1 MHIDGVKNCK
11 HIYLSKGLASFS
23 CGIKI
28 AICDN
33 NWQLSRQLNSKIRK
47 ILVEEKIK
55 GEIYEYMKTDQLR
68 KNEIL
73 YDILF
78 LSMDMFESDVMQAV
92 RELRNKYSYSK
103 LILVS
108 EDAKYLQEAY
118 KAQPFRY
125 LLRTDQIEEIREAID
140 SAIEEN
146 KEKMGFVLD
155 ENGRLYPVLMKE
167 ILYMESLGDDV
178 LIATENKEKFI
189 VRMTLK
195 KMYNMLEYDFIRCS
209 REYIVNI
216 RHIKKIGDRDIIL
229 DNGYNITISFR
240 NMKSVKERY
249 REYVFRSNQML

>member
-1 MHIDGVKNCK
+1 
-11 HIYLSKGLASFS
+11 
-23 CGIKI
+23 
-28 AICDN
+28 
-33 NWQLSRQLNSKIRK
+33 
-47 ILVEEKIK
+47 
-55 GEIYEYMKTDQLR
+55 
-68 KNEIL
+68 
-73 YDILF
+73 
-78 LSMDMFESDVMQAV
+78 
-92 RELRNKYSYSK
+92 
-103 LILVS
+103 
-108 EDAKYLQEAY
+108 
-118 KAQPFRY
+118 
-125 LLRTDQIEEIREAID
+125 
-140 SAIEEN
+140 
-146 KEKMGFVLD
+146 MGFVLD